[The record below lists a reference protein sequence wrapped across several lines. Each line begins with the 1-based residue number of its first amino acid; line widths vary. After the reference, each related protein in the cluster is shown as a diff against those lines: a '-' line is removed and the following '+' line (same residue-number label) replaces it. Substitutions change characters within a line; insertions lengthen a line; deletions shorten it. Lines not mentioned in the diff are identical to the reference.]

1 MGETIRSDNTSSA
14 ENIKEKRETMR
25 VQQQV
30 KEELNSL
37 RAGVADNFYEKKE
50 DGSVSFRMDL
60 VKEYLT
66 KLYDKVKDKTTAEAW
81 NELKKQNTAAWMMA
95 VQIALEKL
103 DYDVGVIDGL
113 YGPSTKRGIVDFQK
127 ANGLTPD

>member
-37 RAGVADNFYEKKE
+37 RAGVADNFYE
-50 DGSVSFRMDL
+50 
-60 VKEYLT
+60 
-66 KLYDKVKDKTTAEAW
+66 
-81 NELKKQNTAAWMMA
+81 
-95 VQIALEKL
+95 
-103 DYDVGVIDGL
+103 
-113 YGPSTKRGIVDFQK
+113 
-127 ANGLTPD
+127 

>member
-60 VKEYLT
+60 VKEYL
-66 KLYDKVKDKTTAEAW
+66 
-81 NELKKQNTAAWMMA
+81 
-95 VQIALEKL
+95 
-103 DYDVGVIDGL
+103 
-113 YGPSTKRGIVDFQK
+113 
-127 ANGLTPD
+127 